1 MWNRRPQHLAHN
13 SKADVLDNVVVQRSA
28 RVTISYRDEIEN
40 LELEFFPSILE
51 TDKLEKSLGSFVF
64 EKLEVAR
71 TIARSIQ
78 GRYKNL
84 THLCGG
90 LLVFADPGG

>member
-1 MWNRRPQHLAHN
+1 MWNRRPQHHAHN
-13 SKADVLDNVVVQRSA
+13 SKAYVLDNVVVQRSA

-51 TDKLEKSLGSFVF
+51 TDKLEENLGSFVF

-71 TIARSIQ
+71 IARSSQ

-90 LLVFADPGG
+90 LLVFADPEG